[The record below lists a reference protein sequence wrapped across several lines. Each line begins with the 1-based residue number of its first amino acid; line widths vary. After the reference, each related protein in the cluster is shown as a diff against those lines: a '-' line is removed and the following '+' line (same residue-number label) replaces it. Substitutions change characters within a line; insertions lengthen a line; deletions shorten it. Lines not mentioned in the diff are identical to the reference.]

1 MTCECP
7 GFWRING
14 EMVTCQGC
22 EETRIR
28 YNYDVGAPCQFTIGN
43 KASNENPPR
52 PLCKFCWQK
61 CPGWH
66 LKPERRTPDAF
77 LQQPPW
83 AAVAAMQQP
92 PGAAVAVPGL
102 STSAERQP
110 WGSLQQQPLGPPPP
124 AGTPS
129 PGLTGNRSPTPGSE
143 RSGASSQPLAPP
155 PPNAVVELL
164 VQRMESLCS
173 KQERLGTVFEDLYC
187 QLKQI
192 TEALGAA
199 IPSQEPLVSGAA
211 LLDPRPHLNNGIQ
224 SQAAP
229 PGLPQGALPTPPL
242 DRPPPAQPGNQ

>member
-1 MTCECP
+1 MVCECP
-7 GFWRING
+7 GFWRIDG
-14 EMVTCQGC
+14 EMVTCKGC

-28 YNYDVGAPCQFTIGN
+28 YNYDFGAPCKLGIGN
-43 KASNENPPR
+43 KASNEDPPR
-52 PLCKFCWQK
+52 PLCKFCWLK

-92 PGAAVAVPGL
+92 PGAAVPVPGL
-102 STSAERQP
+102 STSAERQL

-155 PPNAVVELL
+155 PPNPVVELL
-164 VQRMESLCS
+164 ERMERICS
-173 KQERLGTVFEDLYC
+173 HQERLGVVFEDLCY
-187 QLKQI
+187 QFKQI
-192 TEALGAA
+192 MAALGAP
-199 IPSQEPLVSGAA
+199 IPSQQPLVSGAG
-211 LLDPRPHLNNGIQ
+211 LPNPQPHLNNGMQ
-224 SQAAP
+224 SQTAP
-229 PGLPQGALPTPPL
+229 LQPDMAPE
-242 DRPPPAQPGNQ
+242 QPGNQ